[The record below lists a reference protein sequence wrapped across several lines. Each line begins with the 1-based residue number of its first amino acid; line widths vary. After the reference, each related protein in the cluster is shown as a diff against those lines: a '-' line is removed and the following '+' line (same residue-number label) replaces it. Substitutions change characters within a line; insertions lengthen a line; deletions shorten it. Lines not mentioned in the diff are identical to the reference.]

1 MKVLPI
7 KHEVNCKD
15 KVYKRA
21 NNVNTNEKFKYK
33 YDDKLFG
40 IIFLKN
46 HSLNIYSILF
56 FSIIFIILIPQ
67 IYSIKKLTF
76 RLSYENAV
84 KLKIKGSAWHK
95 VISEQRDEEIPLPDR
110 IKINNDPIIYNPTD
124 IWQICNSEINSVR
137 IAWDNK
143 LTTCK
148 NMFKGV
154 WDLIDIDFSEF
165 DFSKVTDMTSL
176 CDWCENVSSINMN
189 NGNGLQIKSMDWM
202 FAHCHNLETI
212 DLSGFKTSSEL
223 ISMSGIFFDNNK
235 LKSIDLSNFVTTSVT
250 SMFQMFVSCISI
262 KSLDL
267 SNFCTPALTNMEELF
282 FDCQS
287 LEYLN
292 ISCFN
297 TSKIE
302 NMVILFK
309 NCYNLKYIDL
319 RNFDTSVVTEM
330 AEMFMNCY
338 RLTSIELSSF
348 NTESVWNMG
357 HMFAECNSLVSLNLS
372 NFNTKAINYID
383 YMFYNCYSLK
393 YLDVTSFDT
402 NGVTNFENVFFNAS
416 SLISLNFSNF
426 NISES
431 SNVNGTISQMNR
443 NILLCYGETKVP
455 DAFIEQLRSYN
466 NNCSLMC
473 DKQGKIFIDE
483 IKKCVISCYT
493 SETKYIYQYE
503 RKCYLECPEGTKF
516 YNDTKL
522 CEDCRDFYT
531 LDKKGCLDSIPY
543 GYYNDD
549 IDAKTIKKCP
559 NECQNCSLDSV
570 NLGLCL
576 SCNANGQYYPKI
588 NDSLNIGSY
597 FKCYNKDELQ
607 TDYYLDNNIFK
618 PCYFLCNKCSGE
630 GNNENNN
637 CIECKDADNEVV
649 DGNCIC
655 INYYNYEKTAC
666 ISIIPDGY
674 YNNDF
679 AARTIDKCP
688 SIINNDLCISC
699 NIING
704 YYPKEGDPNNINS
717 YYECYQE
724 DQPYYYLDY
733 KNNIFKPCYFLCK
746 TCSGEGNDEHNLCM
760 ECNNATLKVVEGN
773 CIYILDSISEIV
785 ELDTDI
791 TTYKNSNKSELI
803 RDLINEIINR
813 SNISEL
819 KELNIKENISENLFL
834 EFGLLNYDNF
844 NKKKDLNEITINLGQ
859 CENILKNIHNISYN
873 NSLYIMKYIL
883 IVDGMKIP
891 KVEYEVYYPFFNQS
905 FIKLNLEPCKNTKI
919 EISIP
924 VSIEDDID
932 KYNPDSKY
940 YNDMCSKATSNNGTD
955 ITLNDRKNEYINNNM
970 TLCEEDCRLI
980 DYNYETEKVKCSC
993 DIKLSLPLFEE
1004 IRFNKDLLYKRF
1016 TDINNIINIQL
1027 MKCYKYVFNKSIIRN
1042 CGFFILLSIIIL
1054 FFICLIIFLSKS
1066 YNKLK
1071 IDINDIVSVLNN
1083 KTNYIYKKKK
1093 LIRKNA
1099 KNKFQKSESK
1109 LNYLNINKENNLNT
1123 TENSKK
1129 NNLKNSSKNIITNSI
1144 SQNNKKIIEYND
1156 FELNSMEYNK
1166 ARKFDQRSYIQI
1178 YISLL
1183 KIKNL
1188 FIFSFWPFKDYNSR
1202 IIKMF
1207 LFFFFFA
1214 IHFTFNALFFNDP
1227 TIHKIYEDKGSYNFI
1242 YQIPQ
1247 ILYSSL
1253 ISGVANVIIKLLSLS
1268 QSDIIELKQYKSN
1281 KNFDIK
1287 RKELLQKLNIKF
1299 ISFFIITFISLLFSL
1314 FYISCFCGIYENTQ
1328 IQFIKDTIF
1337 SFLVSL
1343 LSPFWICLIP
1353 GILRII
1359 SLRNKKGTLGH
1370 IYKLSLVFH

>member
-1 MKVLPI
+1 
-7 KHEVNCKD
+7 
-15 KVYKRA
+15 
-21 NNVNTNEKFKYK
+21 
-33 YDDKLFG
+33 
-40 IIFLKN
+40 
-46 HSLNIYSILF
+46 
-56 FSIIFIILIPQ
+56 
-67 IYSIKKLTF
+67 
-76 RLSYENAV
+76 
-84 KLKIKGSAWHK
+84 
-95 VISEQRDEEIPLPDR
+95 
-110 IKINNDPIIYNPTD
+110 
-124 IWQICNSEINSVR
+124 
-137 IAWDNK
+137 
-143 LTTCK
+143 
-148 NMFKGV
+148 
-154 WDLIDIDFSEF
+154 
-165 DFSKVTDMTSL
+165 
-176 CDWCENVSSINMN
+176 
-189 NGNGLQIKSMDWM
+189 
-202 FAHCHNLETI
+202 
-212 DLSGFKTSSEL
+212 
-223 ISMSGIFFDNNK
+223 
-235 LKSIDLSNFVTTSVT
+235 
-250 SMFQMFVSCISI
+250 
-262 KSLDL
+262 
-267 SNFCTPALTNMEELF
+267 
-282 FDCQS
+282 
-287 LEYLN
+287 
-292 ISCFN
+292 
-297 TSKIE
+297 
-302 NMVILFK
+302 
-309 NCYNLKYIDL
+309 
-319 RNFDTSVVTEM
+319 
-330 AEMFMNCY
+330 
-338 RLTSIELSSF
+338 
-348 NTESVWNMG
+348 
-357 HMFAECNSLVSLNLS
+357 
-372 NFNTKAINYID
+372 
-383 YMFYNCYSLK
+383 
-393 YLDVTSFDT
+393 
-402 NGVTNFENVFFNAS
+402 
-416 SLISLNFSNF
+416 
-426 NISES
+426 
-431 SNVNGTISQMNR
+431 
-443 NILLCYGETKVP
+443 
-455 DAFIEQLRSYN
+455 
-466 NNCSLMC
+466 
-473 DKQGKIFIDE
+473 
-483 IKKCVISCYT
+483 
-493 SETKYIYQYE
+493 
-503 RKCYLECPEGTKF
+503 
-516 YNDTKL
+516 
-522 CEDCRDFYT
+522 
-531 LDKKGCLDSIPY
+531 
-543 GYYNDD
+543 
-549 IDAKTIKKCP
+549 
-559 NECQNCSLDSV
+559 
-570 NLGLCL
+570 
-576 SCNANGQYYPKI
+576 
-588 NDSLNIGSY
+588 
-597 FKCYNKDELQ
+597 
-607 TDYYLDNNIFK
+607 
-618 PCYFLCNKCSGE
+618 
-630 GNNENNN
+630 
-637 CIECKDADNEVV
+637 
-649 DGNCIC
+649 
-655 INYYNYEKTAC
+655 
-666 ISIIPDGY
+666 
-674 YNNDF
+674 
-679 AARTIDKCP
+679 
-688 SIINNDLCISC
+688 
-699 NIING
+699 
-704 YYPKEGDPNNINS
+704 
-717 YYECYQE
+717 
-724 DQPYYYLDY
+724 
-733 KNNIFKPCYFLCK
+733 
-746 TCSGEGNDEHNLCM
+746 
-760 ECNNATLKVVEGN
+760 
-773 CIYILDSISEIV
+773 
-785 ELDTDI
+785 
-791 TTYKNSNKSELI
+791 
-803 RDLINEIINR
+803 
-813 SNISEL
+813 
-819 KELNIKENISENLFL
+819 
-834 EFGLLNYDNF
+834 
-844 NKKKDLNEITINLGQ
+844 
-859 CENILKNIHNISYN
+859 
-873 NSLYIMKYIL
+873 
-883 IVDGMKIP
+883 MKIP